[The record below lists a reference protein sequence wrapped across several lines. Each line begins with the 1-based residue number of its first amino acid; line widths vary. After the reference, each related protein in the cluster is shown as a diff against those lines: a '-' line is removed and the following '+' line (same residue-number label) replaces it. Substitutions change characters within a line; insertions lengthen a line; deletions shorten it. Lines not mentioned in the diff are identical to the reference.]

1 LVALEGLTL
10 ADFLLI
16 AEAVLDID
24 AERLAHA
31 ADLGRVES
39 ALAAPFAGWGDTDFY
54 PGTAAKAA
62 VLCSRLMR
70 NHPLPDGNKRVAY
83 LAMRELL
90 ARNGYE
96 WVRPDDGETAEMIER
111 LAASDVSEEE
121 FAAWVAEHVA

>member
-1 LVALEGLTL
+1 LDGLTI

-24 AERLAHA
+24 ADRLAHV
-31 ADLGRVES
+31 ADLGAADS
-39 ALAAPFAGWGDTDFY
+39 ALAAPFAGWGDADLY
-54 PGTAAKAA
+54 PDPAVKAA
-62 VLCSRLMR
+62 VLCSRLIR

-96 WVRPDDGETAEMIER
+96 WIRPDDDETAEMVER
-111 LAASDVSEEE
+111 LAACDVSEEA